1 MIKRDSFVR
10 FMCKVSFCILFIWVC
25 LIICFTL
32 DLVLHQFMFRLRVF
46 KLSSRFFQPD
56 YVKAVFYHFLSLR
69 SFLSLCLDSLHV
81 FVIGSLDSVFV
92 KEKNI
97 SSLDVVIVILIS
109 LCNSAL
115 SHYVNK
121 HLGSSLSSQNSLA
134 FYILKLI
141 CISFILFSIYFQWFW
156 QEEFVKQSRVLKLMI
171 ISFILATFLFYWAKL
186 KHNRTLRYSFSIADN
201 NSKELRVE
209 ASHQAA

>member
-1 MIKRDSFVR
+1 MSKPF
-10 FMCKVSFCILFIWVC
+10 
-25 LIICFTL
+25 
-32 DLVLHQFMFRLRVF
+32 
-46 KLSSRFFQPD
+46 
-56 YVKAVFYHFLSLR
+56 FYHFLSLR

-81 FVIGSLDSVFV
+81 FYRLAGFRFV

-156 QEEFVKQSRVLKLMI
+156 QGEFVKQSRVLKLMI

-209 ASHQAA
+209 VLSSSCIV